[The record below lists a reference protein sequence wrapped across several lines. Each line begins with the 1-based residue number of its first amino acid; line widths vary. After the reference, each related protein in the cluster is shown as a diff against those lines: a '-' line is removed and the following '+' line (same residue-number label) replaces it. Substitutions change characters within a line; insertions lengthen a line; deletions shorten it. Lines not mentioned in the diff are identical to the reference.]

1 MASPVPLP
9 GANSRQVIMDCIYMH
24 SGGNNNLSTTR
35 YEPEVVFNPKN
46 PPNTTF
52 ANEVRDRARWA
63 AYLMST
69 VMPGFVQ
76 H

>member
-1 MASPVPLP
+1 ML
-9 GANSRQVIMDCIYMH
+9 N
-24 SGGNNNLSTTR
+24 GGNNNLSTTR
-35 YEPEVVFNPKN
+35 YEPKIVFDPKN

-52 ANEVRDRARWA
+52 SNEVRDRVRWA

-69 VMPGFVQ
+69 TMPSFVA